1 MFAVGIVC
9 SKFLMS
15 MAIMLGLLNLII
27 EGDFKQYFHNLK
39 KNKFFIAVLIFYLL
53 HIIALIWSDNMEYG
67 LNDIRRKTSLIAIPI
82 IVLAKP
88 IDLRKSYNTIIFCF
102 LGALIVTSV
111 MNVVSY
117 YLMGDYFE
125 FNDIRDM
132 SIFNSHIRYAI
143 MIAMGIPLLL
153 EFRKGD
159 KKRDSVLILLII
171 WFLFYTYLSQILTGL
186 ISVVAILFGFVLF
199 KLIVERKMKSLLFLF
214 ASAIT
219 GIGLLYYALFLNHEP
234 TNQSVANFPSMKKVW
249 NERSDIPFD
258 SLDKRDQ
265 ELKYTLSR
273 FLDSKGLPKNGKGV
287 SDLTTNEI
295 MSVEKG
301 MASESEMKIGFW
313 GRIEGLKYQ
322 IHHTSN
328 PNGHSLLQRIEAWD
342 IGNQIFKD
350 HMYLGVGTGDL
361 DDAYKSKYKETG
373 TKLTLENQI
382 RAHNTY
388 LTSLI
393 TFGGI
398 GLISLL
404 YMMISFIKIQVDNRH
419 LMGFLFIFVML
430 VTFFFEDTLETQTG
444 VTLFSFFAALYSVPI
459 PPRTIDS

>member
-1 MFAVGIVC
+1 
-9 SKFLMS
+9 MS
-15 MAIMLGLLNLII
+15 MSIMLGLLNLIV
-27 EGDFKQYFHNLK
+27 EGDFRQYFQNLK
-39 KNKFFIAVLIFYLL
+39 NNKFFIAVLLFYLL
-53 HIIALIWSDNMEYG
+53 HIIALLWSDNMEYG
-67 LNDIRRKTSLIAIPI
+67 LNDIRRKTSLIVVPI

-88 IDLRKSYNTIIFCF
+88 LDLRKNYNSIIFCF
-102 LGALIVTSV
+102 IGTLVVTSI
-111 MNVVSY
+111 MNVGSY
-117 YLMGDYFE
+117 FLMNDYFE

-132 SIFNSHIRYAI
+132 SLHNSHIRYAI
-143 MIAMGIPLLL
+143 MIALGVPLLL
-153 EFRKGD
+153 EFKKGD

-171 WFLFYTYLSQILTGL
+171 WFLLYTYISQILTGL
-186 ISVVAILFGFVLF
+186 ISMFAILFGFVLF
-199 KLIVERKMKSLLFLF
+199 KLIVEKKMKSLLFLF
-214 ASAIT
+214 ASAVTAI
-219 GIGLLYYALFLNHEP
+219 GILYYALFLNHEP
-234 TNQSVANFPSMKKVW
+234 SNQSAAHFPSMKKTW
-249 NERSDIPFD
+249 NERSNIPFD

-273 FLDSKGLPKNGKGV
+273 FLDSKGLPKNGEGV

-295 MSVEKG
+295 ISVEKG

-322 IHHTSN
+322 IHNTSN
-328 PNGHSLLQRIEAWD
+328 PNGHSLLQRLEAWD
-342 IGNQIFKD
+342 VGKQIFKD

-361 DDAYKSKYKETG
+361 DDAYKSKYEETN

-398 GLISLL
+398 GLVSLI
-404 YMMISFIKIQVDNRH
+404 YMVFLFIKIQVKNTH
-419 LMGFLFIFVML
+419 LMGFLFMFVML

-459 PPRTIDS
+459 PPRTID